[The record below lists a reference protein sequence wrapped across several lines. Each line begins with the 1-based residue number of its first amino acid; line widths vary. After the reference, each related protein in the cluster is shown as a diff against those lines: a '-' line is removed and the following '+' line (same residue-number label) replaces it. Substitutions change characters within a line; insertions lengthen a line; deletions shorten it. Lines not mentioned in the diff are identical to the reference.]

1 MVRKGSS
8 VSNDAQ
14 DFDLAMTLRTL
25 RSNFGLSRLF
35 LFVFF
40 FTKRRKAARIS
51 ENKNKKQKNKNSEGK
66 KEACTSLKTVFGKS
80 TVRIPKSLFT
90 LQ

>member
-1 MVRKGSS
+1 MPH
-8 VSNDAQ
+8 
-14 DFDLAMTLRTL
+14 
-25 RSNFGLSRLF
+25 FGRYLHGVALKKQF
-35 LFVFF
+35 WIIAFVFVFVFF
-40 FTKRRKAARIS
+40 YEEEKGG
-51 ENKNKKQKNKNSEGK
+51 KNFRKQKQKTKKKNNEGK

>member
-1 MVRKGSS
+1 MVRRGSS

-35 LFVFF
+35 LFFF

-51 ENKNKKQKNKNSEGK
+51 ENKNKQQKNKNSEGK

>member
-1 MVRKGSS
+1 MIRRGSS

-35 LFVFF
+35 LFFF
-40 FTKRRKAARIS
+40 FYEEEKGGENFRKQ
-51 ENKNKKQKNKNSEGK
+51 KQKTKKQKQKQ
-66 KEACTSLKTVFGKS
+66 V
-80 TVRIPKSLFT
+80 
-90 LQ
+90 

>member
-1 MVRKGSS
+1 MVRRGSS

-25 RSNFGLSRLF
+25 RGNFGLSRLF
-35 LFVFF
+35 LFFF

-51 ENKNKKQKNKNSEGK
+51 ENKNKNKKKQNKFRCKVKREERSLHKLKNS
-66 KEACTSLKTVFGKS
+66 VW
-80 TVRIPKSLFT
+80 
-90 LQ
+90 

>member
-1 MVRKGSS
+1 MVRRGSS

-25 RSNFGLSRLF
+25 RSDFGLSRLF
-35 LFVFF
+35 LFFF

-51 ENKNKKQKNKNSEGK
+51 DNKNKKQKKQKQNKFRCKVKREERSLHKLKNS
-66 KEACTSLKTVFGKS
+66 VW
-80 TVRIPKSLFT
+80 
-90 LQ
+90 

>member
-1 MVRKGSS
+1 MVRRGSS

-14 DFDLAMTLRTL
+14 DFDLAMTSRTL

-35 LFVFF
+35 LFLFF

-51 ENKNKKQKNKNSEGK
+51 ENKNKKQKNKNKNKFRCKVKRE
-66 KEACTSLKTVFGKS
+66 ERSLHKLKNSVW
-80 TVRIPKSLFT
+80 
-90 LQ
+90 

>member
-1 MVRKGSS
+1 MVRRGSS

-25 RSNFGLSRLF
+25 RGNFGLSRLF
-35 LFVFF
+35 LFFF

-51 ENKNKKQKNKNSEGK
+51 ENKNKKKKKQNKFRCKVKREERSLHKLKNS
-66 KEACTSLKTVFGKS
+66 VW
-80 TVRIPKSLFT
+80 
-90 LQ
+90 

>member
-1 MVRKGSS
+1 MIRRGSS

-40 FTKRRKAARIS
+40 FNEEEKGGKNFRKQ
-51 ENKNKKQKNKNSEGK
+51 KQKTKKQKQ
-66 KEACTSLKTVFGKS
+66 V
-80 TVRIPKSLFT
+80 
-90 LQ
+90 